1 VRAPAAPPSD
11 APRRSLVVLAIL
23 PQLIPSTLI
32 GVVKPLL
39 ALHRQRRIVFDVALE
54 AWVSRRALA
63 RADVV
68 VFARNTES
76 LYGASLEAALA
87 LGKPVIYELDDDL
100 FAIPPATPGSQY
112 HADPVRRRQLERY
125 LRTASLVRVY
135 SESLRARVGAI
146 NPRVDRV
153 DGLIDW
159 DLVPTPPPPR
169 APATLRIVYAT
180 SRTADLLAAMFV
192 PDLRRVLGAFPGR
205 VEAWFWGYHPPELAG
220 RPDTHFVEFVQD
232 YDIFF
237 RRFASAGFDI
247 GMAPLPDDE
256 FHRGKSDNKFREYA
270 ASGIAG
276 IYSDVQVYRDC
287 VTHGRTGLLVPSVPG
302 AWFSAMTRLIED
314 DALRAQIQ
322 REAWASARGRYGV
335 AQSADVWLAH
345 LEAALRVP
353 RPPVAVPGAA
363 TGAPFSVR
371 ARSVTLLRRSI
382 HVLRGRA
389 PGAFPLVARVRWHLR
404 SVRALLRL
412 RREIAR
418 SRGTEA

>member
-1 VRAPAAPPSD
+1 VTGPAGAPSD
-11 APRRSLVVLAIL
+11 SARRHLVVLAIL

-39 ALHRQRRIVFDVALE
+39 ALHRQGRIVFDVALE
-54 AWVSRRALA
+54 AWVSRRSLA

-87 LGKPVIYELDDDL
+87 MGKPIIYELDDDL
-100 FAIPPATPGSQY
+100 FAIPPATPGARY
-112 HADPVRRRQLERY
+112 HADPARRRQLERY
-125 LRTASLVRVY
+125 VRTASLVRVY
-135 SESLRARVGAI
+135 SESLRTRLAAF
-146 NPRVDRV
+146 NPRVERV

-159 DLVPTPPPPR
+159 DLVPAPPPPR
-169 APATLRIVYAT
+169 ASAPLRIVYAT

-205 VEAWFWGYHPPELAG
+205 VEAWFLGYHPPELAG

-232 YDIFF
+232 YDTFF

-247 GMAPLPDDE
+247 GVAPLPDDE
-256 FHRGKSDNKFREYA
+256 FHRAKSDNKFREYA

-287 VTHGRTGLLVPSVPG
+287 VTHGRTGLLVPPVPG
-302 AWFSAMTRLIED
+302 AWGGAMTRLIED

-322 REAWASARGRYGV
+322 REARASARGRYGV
-335 AQSADVWLAH
+335 AQSAGVWLAH
-345 LEAALRVP
+345 LEASLRAP
-353 RPPVAVPGAA
+353 RPPAPPGAA

-371 ARSVTLLRRSI
+371 ARGVKLVRRAI
-382 HVLRGRA
+382 HVLQGRA
-389 PGAFPLVARVRWHLR
+389 PGAFPLAARIRWHLG
-404 SVRALLRL
+404 SVRALIRL
-412 RREIAR
+412 RRELAR